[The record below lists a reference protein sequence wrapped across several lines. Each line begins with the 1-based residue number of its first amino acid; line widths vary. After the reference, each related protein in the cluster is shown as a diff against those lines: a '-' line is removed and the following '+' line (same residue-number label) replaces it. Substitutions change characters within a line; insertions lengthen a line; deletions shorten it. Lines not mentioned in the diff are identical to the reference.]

1 MSRSRV
7 PAWLRARNNLG
18 HDKFFR
24 SRLLALDSDQIG
36 TMLEQMDK
44 EADSIRQEALKMAWY
59 MRGGL
64 NYEQAMTLAP
74 NERKMISELI
84 KENLETTKKS
94 GLPFF

>member
-1 MSRSRV
+1 M
-7 PAWLRARNNLG
+7 
-18 HDKFFR
+18 
-24 SRLLALDSDQIG
+24 DSDQIG

-64 NYEQAMTLAP
+64 TYEQAMTLGP